1 MTSRSS
7 TTTKS
12 RLKKARP
19 DLPPVHPGEILFE
32 DLMRPLSISTN
43 RLARDL
49 RVPVTRIGDIV
60 HGRRGISADT
70 ALRLGRY
77 FKTSPEFWQNLQSI
91 YELNVA
97 RRAAGHLIER
107 DVQPLE
113 AA

>member
-1 MTSRSS
+1 MTPRLS
-7 TTTKS
+7 TTAK
-12 RLKKARP
+12 RP
-19 DLPPVHPGEILFE
+19 RTRTSTELPPVHPGEILFE
-32 DLMRPLSISTN
+32 DLMRPLNISTR

-97 RRAAGHLIER
+97 RRAAGSLIER
-107 DVQPLE
+107 DVQPLD